1 MSRKKPSILLVE
13 DTPPLARAYR
23 AYLQGEPYHVEHVET
38 GKAAMASLER
48 GYPDALVLDLQLPD
62 MNGLEIL
69 KQLHGKPGAPGVVV
83 ITANGSVNTAVE
95 AMREGAV
102 DFLVKPF
109 TAERLIYTLRNV
121 LERQHLTRIV
131 ETYRTE
137 IDRRSYAGFV
147 GSSLSMQA
155 VYRTIDAASASKA
168 TFFITGES
176 GTGKEVCA
184 EAIHQK
190 SPRRDA
196 PFVAINCAAIP
207 KELMESEIFGHVKGA
222 FTGAIGDREGAA
234 ARADGGTLF
243 LDEVCEM
250 PLDLQVKLLRF
261 VQLGSFMKV
270 GGTEM
275 RQVDVRFI
283 CATNRDPLHEVEAGH
298 FREDLYYRLH
308 VIPLHMPPLRD
319 RERDVLDLANH
330 FLASFAAEEG
340 KAFQG
345 FAPDVEALLMTY
357 DWPGNVR
364 QLQNVLRN
372 IVVLN
377 EGAVV
382 ERDMLPDLL
391 LRSAPTVTVHRQP
404 AGQPHT
410 DTPGGIRPLAV
421 VEREAIEAAVQAAGG
436 NIPRAAALLEVSPST
451 IYRKLSRWEEQVA

>member
-1 MSRKKPSILLVE
+1 
-13 DTPPLARAYR
+13 
-23 AYLQGEPYHVEHVET
+23 
-38 GKAAMASLER
+38 
-48 GYPDALVLDLQLPD
+48 
-62 MNGLEIL
+62 
-69 KQLHGKPGAPGVVV
+69 
-83 ITANGSVNTAVE
+83 
-95 AMREGAV
+95 
-102 DFLVKPF
+102 
-109 TAERLIYTLRNV
+109 
-121 LERQHLTRIV
+121 LERQRLSRIV
-131 ETYRTE
+131 ETYRSE

-155 VYRTIDAASASKA
+155 VYRTIDAAATSKA
-168 TFFITGES
+168 TIFITGES

-190 SPRRDA
+190 SPRRDG

-270 GGTEM
+270 GGTET

-283 CATNRDPLHEVEAGH
+283 CATNRDPLQEVAAGN

-308 VIPLHMPPLRD
+308 VIPLHMPPLRE
-319 RERDVLDLANH
+319 RERDVLDLAHH
-330 FLASFAAEEG
+330 FLASFAAEEH
-340 KAFQG
+340 KAFRR
-345 FAPDVEALLMTY
+345 FAPEAEALLLSY

-377 EGAVV
+377 EGETV
-382 ERDMLPDLL
+382 EKAMLRDTLHRETPS
-391 LRSAPTVTVHRQP
+391 RGTAATAPRQAVTV
-404 AGQPHT
+404 G
-410 DTPGGIRPLAV
+410 
-421 VEREAIEAAVQAAGG
+421 
-436 NIPRAAALLEVSPST
+436 
-451 IYRKLSRWEEQVA
+451 

>member
-1 MSRKKPSILLVE
+1 
-13 DTPPLARAYR
+13 
-23 AYLQGEPYHVEHVET
+23 
-38 GKAAMASLER
+38 
-48 GYPDALVLDLQLPD
+48 
-62 MNGLEIL
+62 
-69 KQLHGKPGAPGVVV
+69 
-83 ITANGSVNTAVE
+83 
-95 AMREGAV
+95 
-102 DFLVKPF
+102 
-109 TAERLIYTLRNV
+109 
-121 LERQHLTRIV
+121 
-131 ETYRTE
+131 
-137 IDRRSYAGFV
+137 
-147 GSSLSMQA
+147 MQA

-168 TFFITGES
+168 TIFITGES